1 MLGRMATTR
10 KVTAAPIPP
19 LREVVAANLRSI
31 IAAKQVKVGD
41 LAERLGRPRQWVHRR
56 TFAAQPITT
65 EDIDLFA
72 RALEVSTDELTRRPA
87 GGSPAA

>member
-1 MLGRMATTR
+1 MATNR
-10 KVTAAPIPP
+10 KKVTAAPIPP

-31 IAAKQVKVGD
+31 IAAKRVKVGE
-41 LAERLGRPRQWVHRR
+41 LALRLDRPRQWVHRR

-72 RALEVSTDELTRRPA
+72 QALGVSTDELTRRPA
-87 GGSPAA
+87 GPPPTA

>member
-1 MLGRMATTR
+1 MATKRQRPAEPT
-10 KVTAAPIPP
+10 IPP

-31 IAAKQVKVGD
+31 IAAKQIKIGV
-41 LAERLGRPRQWVHRR
+41 LAERIGRPRQWVHRR

-72 RALEVSTDELTRRPA
+72 RALEVSTDELTRRPTTPTA
-87 GGSPAA
+87 

>member
-1 MLGRMATTR
+1 MAQRR

-31 IAAKQVKVGD
+31 IAAKQIKVGD
-41 LAERLGRPRQWVHRR
+41 LAELLGRPRQWVHRR

-72 RALEVSTDELTRRPA
+72 KALDVSTDDLTRRPA
-87 GGSPAA
+87 GTTPTA